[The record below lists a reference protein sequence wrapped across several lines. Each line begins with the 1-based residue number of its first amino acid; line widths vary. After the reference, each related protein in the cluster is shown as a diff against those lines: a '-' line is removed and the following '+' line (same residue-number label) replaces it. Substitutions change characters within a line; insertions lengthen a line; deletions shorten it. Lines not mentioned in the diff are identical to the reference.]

1 MWNWKILYLDVTN
14 VKFALCQSYGIVNIQ
29 LWTQYAHYEIGQ
41 GNLKAIKLKDIAFRK
56 NFPNWARLT
65 QCGSRI
71 GIQMNS
77 YQKILFFFVR
87 FGQFIRNFNKGENPF
102 IHTIRTKFRCNNSV
116 FPYYSWYIRID
127 LSKLIK
133 LNLDTN
139 QKKGVYVS
147 YDMSIK

>member
-29 LWTQYAHYEIGQ
+29 PWTQYAHYEIGQ
-41 GNLKAIKLKDIAFRK
+41 GNLKAIKLKGIAFRK

-77 YQKILFFFVR
+77 YQKILFFSWDLDNLFETS
-87 FGQFIRNFNKGENPF
+87 IKGKIPL
-102 IHTIRTKFRCNNSV
+102 
-116 FPYYSWYIRID
+116 YIQ
-127 LSKLIK
+127 SE
-133 LNLDTN
+133 LNLDEIILSFRITHDILELIC
-139 QKKGVYVS
+139 QS
-147 YDMSIK
+147 WSS

>member
-41 GNLKAIKLKDIAFRK
+41 GNLKAIKLKGIAFRK

-77 YQKILFFFVR
+77 YQKILFFSWDLDNLFETS
-87 FGQFIRNFNKGENPF
+87 IKGKIPL
-102 IHTIRTKFRCNNSV
+102 
-116 FPYYSWYIRID
+116 YIQ
-127 LSKLIK
+127 SE
-133 LNLDTN
+133 LNLDEIILSFRITHDILELIC
-139 QKKGVYVS
+139 QS
-147 YDMSIK
+147 WSS

>member
-77 YQKILFFFVR
+77 YQKILFFSWVLDKLFETS
-87 FGQFIRNFNKGENPF
+87 IKG
-102 IHTIRTKFRCNNSV
+102 KNS
-116 FPYYSWYIRID
+116 
-127 LSKLIK
+127 LIQSE
-133 LNLDTN
+133 LNLDEIILSFRIAHDILELIC
-139 QKKGVYVS
+139 QS
-147 YDMSIK
+147 WSS

>member
-1 MWNWKILYLDVTN
+1 MLNWKILYLDVTN

-41 GNLKAIKLKDIAFRK
+41 GNLKAIKLKGIAFRK

-77 YQKILFFFVR
+77 YQKILFFSWDLDNLFETS
-87 FGQFIRNFNKGENPF
+87 IKGKIPL
-102 IHTIRTKFRCNNSV
+102 
-116 FPYYSWYIRID
+116 YIQ
-127 LSKLIK
+127 SE
-133 LNLDTN
+133 LNLDEIILSFRITRDILELIC
-139 QKKGVYVS
+139 QS
-147 YDMSIK
+147 WSS

>member
-41 GNLKAIKLKDIAFRK
+41 GNLKAIKLKGIAFKK

-65 QCGSRI
+65 QCGSRR

-77 YQKILFFFVR
+77 YQKILFFSWDLDNLFETS
-87 FGQFIRNFNKGENPF
+87 IKGKIPL
-102 IHTIRTKFRCNNSV
+102 
-116 FPYYSWYIRID
+116 YIQ
-127 LSKLIK
+127 SE
-133 LNLDTN
+133 LNLDEIILSFRITHDILELIC
-139 QKKGVYVS
+139 QS
-147 YDMSIK
+147 WSS

>member
-41 GNLKAIKLKDIAFRK
+41 GNLQAIKLKGIAFRK

-77 YQKILFFFVR
+77 YQKILFF
-87 FGQFIRNFNKGENPF
+87 
-102 IHTIRTKFRCNNSV
+102 
-116 FPYYSWYIRID
+116 SWD
-127 LSKLIK
+127 LD
-133 LNLDTN
+133 NLFET
-139 QKKGVYVS
+139 
-147 YDMSIK
+147 SIKGKIPLYIQSELNFDVIILSFRITHDILELICQSWSS